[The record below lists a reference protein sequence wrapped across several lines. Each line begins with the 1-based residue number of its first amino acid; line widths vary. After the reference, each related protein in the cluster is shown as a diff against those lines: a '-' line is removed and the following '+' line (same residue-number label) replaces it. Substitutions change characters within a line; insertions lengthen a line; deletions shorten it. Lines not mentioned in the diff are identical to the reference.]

1 VTPTVSRDAVLAALA
16 TVHDP
21 DLRQDLVALGMIVDL
36 VVDGDRVRFTVALT
50 TPACPVK
57 DDLERQC
64 REAVA
69 AVPGVASVEVTMTSR
84 VRGRAAGLD
93 GKKPIGGVAHV
104 VAVGSGKGGVGKST
118 VAVNL
123 ALGLAADGARVGLI
137 DADVYGPNVPLMM
150 GVNETPYQ
158 KDGKILPLL
167 AHGIEIMSMGFL
179 VEAGTPVIWRGPM
192 LHGVIQNF
200 TRDVA
205 WGELDYLVVDLPPG
219 TGDVQLSLAQQVP
232 LSGAIV
238 VCTPQ
243 QVALDDAIKAIAMFD
258 KLEVPVLGLI
268 ENMSYFICPHCDT
281 RHEIFAHGGARAEAE
296 RRGIPFLGEIPLHPA
311 VREGGDRG
319 APVVV
324 AAPESPQAQAFR
336 RAARQLAARLSIQ
349 AAGAGDRAAPPVG
362 ATR

>member
-1 VTPTVSRDAVLAALA
+1 MSDAVTREAVLAALS

-21 DLRQDLVALGMIVDL
+21 DLGKDLVALGMIEGL
-36 VVDGDRVRFTVALT
+36 AIDGDRVSFTVALT

-57 DDLERQC
+57 EDLERQC

-69 AVPGVASVEVTMTSR
+69 ALPGVAHVEVTMTSK
-84 VRGRAAGLD
+84 VRGRAQGLGD
-93 GKKPIGGVAHV
+93 KKPIEGVAHV
-104 VAVGSGKGGVGKST
+104 IAVGSGKGGVGKST

-123 ALGLAADGARVGLI
+123 ALALAADGARVGLV

-150 GVNETPYQ
+150 GIQETPFQ
-158 KDGKILPLL
+158 KDGKILPLV
-167 AHGIEIMSMGFL
+167 AHGLSLMSMGFL

-232 LSGAIV
+232 LSGAVV

-243 QVALDDAIKAIAMFD
+243 QVALEDAIKAIAMFD
-258 KLEVPVLGLI
+258 KLEVPILGLI
-268 ENMSYFICPHCDT
+268 ENMSYFVCPNCDA
-281 RHEIFAHGGARAEAE
+281 RHEIFAHGGARAEAG
-296 RRGIPFLGEIPLHPA
+296 RRMIPFLGEIPLHQA

-319 APVVV
+319 APIVVS
-324 AAPESPQAQAFR
+324 APDSPQAQAFR
-336 RAARQLAARLSIQ
+336 QAARQLAARLSIQ
-349 AAGAGDRAAPPVG
+349 AAATSVG
-362 ATR
+362 AAT

>member
-1 VTPTVSRDAVLAALA
+1 VSATVTREDVLAALSR
-16 TVHDP
+16 VQDP
-21 DLRQDLVALGMIVDL
+21 DLRKDLVSLGMIEDL
-36 VVDGDRVRFTVALT
+36 VVEGDRVRFTVALT

-69 AVPGVASVEVTMTSR
+69 SLPGVAGVEVTMTSK
-84 VRGRAAGLD
+84 VRGRARGTAD
-93 GKKPIGGVAHV
+93 RKPIEGVAHV

-123 ALGLAADGARVGLI
+123 ACGLAQDGARVGLL

-150 GVNETPYQ
+150 GVHETPYQ
-158 KDGKILPLL
+158 KDGRILPLL
-167 AHGIEIMSMGFL
+167 AHGIELMSMGFL

-232 LSGAIV
+232 LSGAVV

-243 QVALDDAIKAIAMFD
+243 QVALDDAIKAIAMFE
-258 KLEVPVLGLI
+258 KLDVPILGLV
-268 ENMSYFICPHCDT
+268 ENMSYFVCPACDT
-281 RHEIFAHGGARAEAE
+281 RHEVFAHGGARAEAS

-311 VREGGDRG
+311 VREGGDGGVPVVLG
-319 APVVV
+319 APDS
-324 AAPESPQAQAFR
+324 PEAQSFR

-349 AAGAGDRAAPPVG
+349 AAGADDPVASPVAATP
-362 ATR
+362 

>member
-1 VTPTVSRDAVLAALA
+1 MSAPSRETVLAALS

-21 DLRQDLVALGMIVDL
+21 DLKRDLVALGMIENL
-36 VVDGDRVRFTVALT
+36 LIEGDRVRFTVALT

-57 DDLERQC
+57 EDLERQC

-69 AVPGVASVEVTMTSR
+69 ALPGVAHVEITMTSK
-84 VRGRAAGLD
+84 VRGRAASGE
-93 GKKPIGGVAHV
+93 KKPIPGVAHI

-123 ALGLAADGARVGLI
+123 AAALAQDGARVGLV

-150 GVNETPYQ
+150 GIQETPYQ
-158 KDGKILPLL
+158 KDGKILPLV
-167 AHGIEIMSMGFL
+167 AHGLSLMSMGFL

-205 WGELDYLVVDLPPG
+205 WGELDYLIVDLPPG

-232 LSGAIV
+232 LSGAVV

-243 QVALDDAIKAIAMFD
+243 QVALDDAIKAIAMFE
-258 KLEVPVLGLI
+258 KLEVPILGLI
-268 ENMSYFICPHCDT
+268 ENMSYFTCPNCDA
-281 RHEIFAHGGARAEAE
+281 RHEIFAHGGARAEAK
-296 RRGIPFLGEIPLHPA
+296 RRMIPFLGEIPLHPA
-311 VREGGDRG
+311 VRLGGDQG
-319 APVVV
+319 APIVV
-324 AAPESPQAQAFR
+324 AQPDSPEAQAFR
-336 RAARQLAARLSIQ
+336 QAARQLAARLSIQ
-349 AAGAGDRAAPPVG
+349 AAGGGEMVAPEIG
-362 ATR
+362 ATP